1 MAISFLSLLLVQNL
15 DGMVGE
21 GEGVHVLKFFVI
33 NIFLNF
39 SFYLSNDLMYFARY
53 SIAVFSVV
61 EFPAVLG
68 ANFAG
73 EFYI

>member
-1 MAISFLSLLLVQNL
+1 
-15 DGMVGE
+15 
-21 GEGVHVLKFFVI
+21 
-33 NIFLNF
+33 
-39 SFYLSNDLMYFARY
+39 MYFARY